1 MSEIQQELAECRQ
14 SAEIGYQLA
23 QESFDKLQGALSEE
37 REKLREADR
46 RQQSSRLENDRI
58 FRQ

>member
-1 MSEIQQELAECRQ
+1 MSDIQQELAACRE
-14 SAEIGYQLA
+14 SAETGYQLA
-23 QESFDKLQGALSEE
+23 QESFDKLKDALAEE

-58 FRQ
+58 FR